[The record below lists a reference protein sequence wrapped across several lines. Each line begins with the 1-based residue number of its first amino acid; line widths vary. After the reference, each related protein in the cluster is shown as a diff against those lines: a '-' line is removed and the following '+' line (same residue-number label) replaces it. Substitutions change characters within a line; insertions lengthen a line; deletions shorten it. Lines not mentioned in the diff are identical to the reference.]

1 MAPLIAPAQALMEL
15 DKGEI
20 SFVSD
25 APLELIS
32 ASTTDFNML
41 VDTAKG
47 EFAIR
52 IPIKGFTGFN
62 SALQQEHF
70 YENYMETEKYTSA
83 VFTGKI
89 LELLTYQPDTFA
101 VTVKGNLKI
110 HGQTA
115 MRIMEVACSWTSPEV
130 LAIESAFMVPLAD
143 HGIEIPRIVYQK
155 IAEEISVRISAQLI
169 FRED

>member
-1 MAPLIAPAQALMEL
+1 MAPWLASAQSLLEL

-32 ASTTDFNML
+32 ASTTDFKML
-41 VDTAKG
+41 VDTGAS

-52 IPIKGFTGFN
+52 IPISGFTGFN

-70 YENYMETEKYTSA
+70 YENYMETDKYATAS
-83 VFTGKI
+83 FTGKI
-89 LELLTYQPDTFA
+89 LSPLTYQPDTFA
-101 VTVKGNLKI
+101 ITVKGDLKI

-115 MRIMEVACSWTSPEV
+115 MRVMEVNCLWADREHLEIKSEF
-130 LAIESAFMVPLAD
+130 IVPLAD

-155 IAEEISVRISAQLI
+155 IAEEISVRMSGTLT
-169 FRED
+169 FRKD